1 MLSHTQNTPMLLR
14 LLRQSVK
21 RLGTY
26 PAHQKVSLP
35 ALSPTMSEGG
45 LAKWLK
51 KEGDSISVGQV
62 LCEVETDKATIDF
75 EFQDDAIIGKRL
87 VKEGTS
93 GIKVGSVIAI
103 LVEKAEDVPMFANCT
118 FEEFNQPADDA
129 PVPVLEPTVVAPA
142 AVKSEVKSEVKP
154 EPKSEPKPQ
163 AKPEPKQQPNQGR
176 VFASPLARKLA
187 REMEY
192 DLGQIAGSGPNGR
205 VLAEDVR
212 QFSPQEQ
219 EQEEPQPDQQWVL
232 NKHAAPH
239 FYLNVEVD
247 FTEALQVRAKL
258 NDESKLALSVN
269 DFILR
274 AASLSMRRVPECNA
288 AWLGHAIRLH
298 HHVDVNVAQASLSG
312 GGVTYPCLPK
322 VNLQGLAGIASLLP
336 VQGQEG
342 TFSLVNV
349 GAYGVKSIVPIV
361 RPGQSCALGVGALQQ
376 VLLPEAAGAGAG
388 ARVRTVGTVTLSCD
402 HRVVDGAV
410 GAQWLQHFKSLV
422 EKPLNML
429 L

>member
-1 MLSHTQNTPMLLR
+1 MLLR
-14 LLRQSVK
+14 LLVVK
-21 RLGTY
+21 RLGTVAY

-75 EFQDDAIIGKRL
+75 EFQEDAIIGKRL
-87 VKEGTS
+87 VQEKTA

-103 LVEKAEDVPMFANCT
+103 LVDKVEDVPMFANCT
-118 FEEFNQPADDA
+118 FEEFNQPTDV
-129 PVPVLEPTVVAPA
+129 PVPVLEA
-142 AVKSEVKSEVKP
+142 SSN
-154 EPKSEPKPQ
+154 EPKPIPTP
-163 AKPEPKQQPNQGR
+163 ASSTPTPTTAATTAATKPEPKQHQGR

-205 VLAEDVR
+205 ILAEDVR
-212 QFSPQEQ
+212 QFLPQEQ
-219 EQEEPQPDQQWVL
+219 EEEEVQEEWVL

-258 NDESKLALSVN
+258 NDESKLTLSVN

-274 AASLSMRRVPECNA
+274 AASLSMRQVPECNA

-298 HHVDVNVAQASLSG
+298 NNVDVNVAQASLTGSA
-312 GGVTYPCLPK
+312 GVTYPCLPK
-322 VNLQGLAGIASLLP
+322 INLQGLAGIASLVP
-336 VQGQEG
+336 IQGQQG
-342 TFSLVNV
+342 TFSLINV

-376 VLLPEAAGAGAG
+376 VLLPGNEG